1 VKLIVLI
8 LILLLVWLQYK
19 LWLDEGGVPEVLKLE
34 SEVDAMQREVEV
46 LKERNNAL
54 DAEVKDLKQGLEA
67 IEERARSD
75 MGMIRQG
82 EVYYQVIEDQPA
94 SDEAPRDDS
103 RDP

>member
-1 VKLIVLI
+1 VKLIALI
-8 LILLLVWLQYK
+8 LVILLIWLQYK

-34 SEVDAMQREVEV
+34 SEVEALGRQVEV

-54 DAEVKDLKQGLEA
+54 DAEVQDLKKGLEA

-82 EVYYQVIEDQPA
+82 EVYYQVIEGQPA
-94 SDEAPRDDS
+94 TEDKPLEP
-103 RDP
+103 